1 MEQAPFPFAD
11 GIGAEQDVGARGKAL
26 GGRGALR
33 FLRTGRRSE
42 NHQKSERKG
51 NDATRSFIHRGAI
64 GKIHGLKV
72 YSKAYR
78 GCCWPRYSAVRTG
91 QNLAQLTRTR
101 HDYSLERITRT
112 IGAEREKVKKRMKRI
127 LSSVLALVLATPALL
142 ANDKKEEDRL
152 ENCGSVIQEIM
163 DIPDDIPQDLI
174 DKADCIIVYPSVLK
188 GAFIFGGSYGRGAM
202 TCRSGE
208 KFNGPW
214 SAPTMMALEGGSFG
228 FQIGGQATDFVLL
241 VMNER
246 GAKAILSS
254 KVKLGADA
262 SAAAGPKGR
271 SAEASTDVTMRAEIL
286 SYSRARGLFAG
297 VSLSGSTVRPD
308 NRANEKLY
316 NKSVSASDIIFKGVV
331 PVPTGAQKMV
341 AYLNKK
347 SPKNK
352 SSGKEF

>member
-1 MEQAPFPFAD
+1 M
-11 GIGAEQDVGARGKAL
+11 
-26 GGRGALR
+26 
-33 FLRTGRRSE
+33 
-42 NHQKSERKG
+42 
-51 NDATRSFIHRGAI
+51 
-64 GKIHGLKV
+64 
-72 YSKAYR
+72 
-78 GCCWPRYSAVRTG
+78 
-91 QNLAQLTRTR
+91 
-101 HDYSLERITRT
+101 
-112 IGAEREKVKKRMKRI
+112 
-127 LSSVLALVLATPALL
+127 L
-142 ANDKKEEDRL
+142 ANDKKEQDRL
-152 ENCGSVIQEIM
+152 ENCGLVIQEIM

-308 NRANEKLY
+308 NGANEKLY
-316 NKSVSASDIIFKGVV
+316 NKSVSAGDIIFNGVV
-331 PVPTGAQKMV
+331 PVPTGAQKMIS
-341 AYLNKK
+341 YLNKK